1 MKYLFLILFVII
13 IIFLII
19 NKYKLLLETY
29 NYLQLNN
36 FIINDDYSYLIKKYS
51 SINLKEVLNKSL
63 YYSII
68 ETSSLFDE
76 NYLIELIMN
85 DIHKTKININ
95 NLNKLDNIY
104 LIIKKINENIKII
117 ILYDGIFNSNLI
129 LNKDDFT
136 KQDLVYKLNLN
147 NKLFSRYHQ

>member
-36 FIINDDYSYLIKKYS
+36 FIINDDYSSLMKKYS
-51 SINLKEVLNKSL
+51 SINLKDVFNKSL

-76 NYLIELIMN
+76 KYLIELIMN
-85 DIHKTKININ
+85 DIHKTKINTN
-95 NLNKLDNIY
+95 KLDKLDNIY

-117 ILYDGIFNSNLI
+117 ILYDGIFNRNLI

-136 KQDLVYKLNLN
+136 KEDLVYKLNFD
-147 NKLFSRYHQ
+147 NKIFSRYHQ

>member
-136 KQDLVYKLNLN
+136 KEDLVYKLNLN

>member
-85 DIHKTKININ
+85 DIHKTKINRN

>member
-36 FIINDDYSYLIKKYS
+36 FIINDDYSSLMKKYS
-51 SINLKEVLNKSL
+51 SINLKDVFNKSL

-76 NYLIELIMN
+76 KYLIELIMN
-85 DIHKTKININ
+85 DIHKTKINTN
-95 NLNKLDNIY
+95 KLDKLDNIY

-117 ILYDGIFNSNLI
+117 ILYDGIFNRNLI

-136 KQDLVYKLNLN
+136 KEDLVYKLNLD
-147 NKLFSRYHQ
+147 NKIFSRYHQ

>member
-147 NKLFSRYHQ
+147 TKLFNHYHQ